1 MVSSLETSAVISV
14 ASIIESALIVWLT
27 DTAVHVYRVTKSV
40 ECLLIPLIG
49 PVTIELNHVPYL
61 QIVLLVLLQLV
72 SIQDLRLDVV
82 KL

>member
-1 MVSSLETSAVISV
+1 MVSSLEASAVISI

-40 ECLLIPLIG
+40 ECLLVSLLG

>member
-14 ASIIESALIVWLT
+14 ASIIESALIVRLT
-27 DTAVHVYRVTKSV
+27 DTAVHVYRVTKSI
-40 ECLLIPLIG
+40 ECLLVPLIG